1 MMIIIIIIIIIIY
14 YYYYYYYYYDNH
26 YYYAAYT
33 WLETSVDVLFKKF
46 ARHSICIRAWII
58 ERLVLSMIRAIREC
72 NISDAHACDY

>member
-1 MMIIIIIIIIIIY
+1 MNKVLFYIIIKKKKKKN
-14 YYYYYYYYYDNH
+14 YDNH

-46 ARHSICIRAWII
+46 ARHSRCIRAWII

>member
-1 MMIIIIIIIIIIY
+1 MNKVLFYIIIKKKKKKKN
-14 YYYYYYYYYDNH
+14 YDNH

-46 ARHSICIRAWII
+46 ARHSRCIRAWII